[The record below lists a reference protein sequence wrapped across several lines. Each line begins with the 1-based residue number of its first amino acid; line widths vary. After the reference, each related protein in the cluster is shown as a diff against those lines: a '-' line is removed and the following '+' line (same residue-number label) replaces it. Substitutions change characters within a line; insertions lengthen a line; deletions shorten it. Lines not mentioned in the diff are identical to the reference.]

1 MSGTKRELN
10 FGDREIVLIG
20 TAHVS
25 PESVAE
31 VDDAIRTYR
40 PDCAAVELDKQRL
53 KSMEDS
59 DSWRSLDV
67 VRVLKSG
74 QGFMLMANL
83 VLSSFQKRMGAHV
96 GVQPG
101 DEMRAAIN
109 AARELGIAVELAD
122 RPIQITLRR
131 AWARN
136 SLWGKCKLLAALLS
150 SAFDRQEVSA
160 DEIENLKNS
169 NEMDSMMNELA
180 DYLPS
185 VKTVLIDERD
195 RFLASRIWQ
204 CSGRRVV
211 AVLGAGHLPGVEA
224 HLRELASGAES
235 PVTSDIEVIPPAGL
249 GTKLAGWI
257 FPIAIIALL
266 AAGFVTGGAAVSA
279 QMLVRWLLWN
289 GSLAALGALL
299 AGGHILTVITG
310 FVGAPIATLNPLL
323 GIGLFTGIVQAWI
336 KKPKVEDMETLMDDI
351 SSLRGIYHNRIL
363 RVLLVFLLSSVGGA
377 AGNIIAVPA
386 LVSSLV

>member
-289 GSLAALGALL
+289 GALAALGALL

-351 SSLRGIYHNRIL
+351 SSLKGIYHNRIL

>member
-289 GSLAALGALL
+289 GALAALGALL

>member
-235 PVTSDIEVIPPAGL
+235 PVTSDIEVIPPAGI

-289 GSLAALGALL
+289 GALAALGALL

-351 SSLRGIYHNRIL
+351 SSLKGIYHNRIL